1 MQIFKKYIHS
11 FFLIAFALAN
21 LCISHS
27 LYAHDD
33 NPSILADSLASS
45 LQPQLRFMRVFGAQ
59 DETAPPV
66 VLCSRP
72 GLDSKVNVS
81 YAYKFITIQ
90 FDVQS
95 KIPPQMFV
103 VFKHCNADWSED

>member
-1 MQIFKKYIHS
+1 M
-11 FFLIAFALAN
+11 IAFALVN
-21 LCISHS
+21 LCTSHS
-27 LYAHDD
+27 LSAHDD
-33 NPSILADSLASS
+33 NPSTLSDSLASA
-45 LQPQLRFMRVFGAQ
+45 LHPQLRFMRVFGAQ
-59 DETAPPV
+59 DETAPPI

-95 KIPPQMFV
+95 KIPLKCLWFLNTVMQIGRKIIILF
-103 VFKHCNADWSED
+103 E